1 MDIII
6 FAVKKRPPVGG
17 GPVCWGEVC
26 YIKERE
32 SGACYSIT
40 RAGSDLLFRVLR
52 QSTIGV
58 KGFHC
63 RVRDGIECISFAITT
78 GSSNA
83 MVFRSGI
90 L

>member
-1 MDIII
+1 MKY
-6 FAVKKRPPVGG
+6 FHEAQQRLNK
-17 GPVCWGEVC
+17 EV
-26 YIKERE
+26 RE
-32 SGACYSIT
+32 HISIT

-78 GSSNA
+78 GSRNA
-83 MVFRSGI
+83 ILRRGEVGI
-90 L
+90 NEVRM

>member
-1 MDIII
+1 MEVVVKG
-6 FAVKKRPPVGG
+6 VKKKPP
-17 GPVCWGEVC
+17 ELRR
-26 YIKERE
+26 INFFREERE
-32 SGACYSIT
+32 GRSVACYSIT

-83 MVFRSGI
+83 MVFRRGKE
-90 L
+90 